1 LVTKANE
8 GYIKVREIL
17 PITKIIKNNMIDL
30 APYFG
35 SLAAV
40 AGVVMM
46 LSGWLKT
53 HVIKVDGIKAQ
64 LLTWLISIGI
74 AFFGQW
80 QDAGIFADN
89 DILMTVLNGIGVGLV
104 ANGLYS
110 IEVVQKVLELVKA
123 KIAKR

>member
-1 LVTKANE
+1 
-8 GYIKVREIL
+8 
-17 PITKIIKNNMIDL
+17 MIDL

-80 QDAGIFADN
+80 QDAGIFADS

>member
-1 LVTKANE
+1 MR
-8 GYIKVREIL
+8 GYINVREII

-80 QDAGIFADN
+80 QDAGIFADS